1 MQVLHFALCLG
12 ERSQTKA
19 MLKEQEV
26 LNTVISSIDSRGI
39 DESSRFQQWNIEPQQ
54 KNKTKKKSQRTREGQ
69 QLSKQKHHSEDI
81 Y

>member
-1 MQVLHFALCLG
+1 MQVLHLALCLG

-26 LNTVISSIDSRGI
+26 LNTVISSIDNRSI
-39 DESSRFQQWNIEPQQ
+39 DETSRLQQWNTEPQQ
-54 KNKTKKKSQRTREGQ
+54 KKKKSQRTREGQ

>member
-1 MQVLHFALCLG
+1 
-12 ERSQTKA
+12 

>member
-1 MQVLHFALCLG
+1 MQVLHLALCLG

-26 LNTVISSIDSRGI
+26 LNTVISSIDNRSI
-39 DESSRFQQWNIEPQQ
+39 DETSRLQQWNIEPQQ
-54 KNKTKKKSQRTREGQ
+54 KKKKSQRTREGQ